1 MAKLN
6 ISADPTLVAAA
17 TRMHMANVPKDQA
30 KMLENFTSE
39 YGKLMDNI
47 STNFNKFVEHRDGMK
62 DDAIN
67 SLTDFKESLDNGD
80 LDFDKTSQE
89 EFQKMYEEIKDGIA
103 GVGIFDKD
111 RKIKLARLEKEADDL
126 IRKRK
131 SNAEIAGTIID
142 AYTSDLIA
150 DSTDPGLHGL
160 ASAIAKDATGK
171 KVDGFK
177 KEWFGGGYNYT
188 YKYTDDKGETQTIRK
203 TLSELSKGLDIK
215 NNEILTKAGN
225 ILVDKQK
232 QGAKLGPDG
241 NYTELTDRAITE
253 FEALF
258 KTNRGQGFKD
268 IIGSIVP
275 GTTISYYEALHKPD
289 SPESQLIFSELYN
302 LDKTYDTNNDKKI
315 DKEDFKTPEN
325 YEKLVE
331 SLTNPKTPDETAV
344 AHRLAANF
352 YGNQEGRKA
361 FEYGQAI
368 SGKKRGTDDDDK
380 GGKGWSIGSGKSLA
394 VYGGNRYLD
403 YNVAEDMYNS
413 MDDAVSGKETSFN
426 LFDVGYYYDPK
437 TDTWSEGKGDDA
449 TTYGPKDGLSGT
461 ERLIKSLGI
470 SAAPFKDLKSSV
482 QGGNKTSVSGF
493 DWENL
498 STDEEDAVSAL
509 NKFYADKGLSFKSK
523 PNPFGEYV
531 TFKNTRYDLEDPA
544 SVENLKNAVE
554 NSVSGGELD

>member
-30 KMLENFTSE
+30 TMLENFTSQ
-39 YGKLMDNI
+39 YGELMDTI
-47 STNFNKFVEHRDGMK
+47 STNFNTFVEHRDGMK
-62 DDAIN
+62 DDAID

-89 EFQKMYEEIKDGIA
+89 EFQKIYDEIKSGISDV
-103 GVGIFDKD
+103 GVFDKD
-111 RKIKLARLEKEADDL
+111 RKIKLAELEKKADDL

-131 SNAEIAGTIID
+131 SNAETAGTIID
-142 AYTSDLIA
+142 AYTGDLIA
-150 DSTDPGLHGL
+150 DNTDPGLHGL

-171 KVDGFK
+171 DVDGFK
-177 KEWFGGGYNYT
+177 KEWIGNEYKYT
-188 YKYTDDKGETQTIRK
+188 YEYTDDKGETQTVSK
-203 TLSELSKGLDIK
+203 TLSEISKGLNIK

-241 NYTELTDRAITE
+241 SYTELTDRAITE
-253 FEALF
+253 FESLF

-315 DKEDFKTPEN
+315 DKEDFKTTEN
-325 YEKLVE
+325 YEALVK
-331 SLTNPKTPDETAV
+331 SLTDPKTPDEIAV

-368 SGKKRGTDDDDK
+368 SGKKTDTGDDGGDR

-413 MDDAVSGKETSFN
+413 MDDAAGGEKTSFN
-426 LFDVGYYYDPK
+426 LFDVGYYYNPK
-437 TDTWSEGKGDDA
+437 TDTWSEGKGEDA
-449 TTYGPKDGLSGT
+449 TKYGPKDGLSGT

-470 SAAPFKDLKSSV
+470 SADPFKNLKSSV
-482 QGGNKTSVSGF
+482 QGGDKTPVSGF
-493 DWENL
+493 DFSTLSKNEDDALDQLKKAFPNVKFDIPFNPGRDTVRFNGTEYNL
-498 STDEEDAVSAL
+498 RNDE
-509 NKFYADKGLSFKSK
+509 
-523 PNPFGEYV
+523 
-531 TFKNTRYDLEDPA
+531 
-544 SVENLKNAVE
+544 SVNLLKNALS
-554 NSVSGGELD
+554 NISTGELD

>member
-39 YGKLMDNI
+39 YGELMDTI
-47 STNFNKFVEHRDGMK
+47 STNFNKFVQHRDGMK

-241 NYTELTDRAITE
+241 NYTDLTDRAITE
-253 FEALF
+253 FESLF

-275 GTTISYYEALHKPD
+275 GTTISYYEALHKPN

-302 LDKTYDTNNDKKI
+302 LDKSYDTNNDKKI
-315 DKEDFKTPEN
+315 DKEDFKTLEN

-368 SGKKRGTDDDDK
+368 SGKKP
-380 GGKGWSIGSGKSLA
+380 GKGEGGEGSEGAWLGSFKNLA
-394 VYGGNRYLD
+394 VMGGNRYLD
-403 YNVAEDMYNS
+403 YNIAVDVLDS
-413 MDDAVSGKETSFN
+413 MKEATGGKVTSFN
-426 LFDVGYYYDPK
+426 MFNQAYKYDPN
-437 TDTWSEGKGDDA
+437 TDTWTIGSGEDPQMIGPKGD
-449 TTYGPKDGLSGT
+449 LSGT
-461 ERLIKSLGI
+461 ERLVKSLGI
-470 SAAPFKDLKSSV
+470 SAPEFTSLVSSAS
-482 QGGNKTSVSGF
+482 QKTESSSGF
-493 DWENL
+493 NWENL
-498 STDEEDAVSAL
+498 GTDEEDAVSAL
-509 NKFYADKGLSFKSK
+509 NTFYADKGLSFKSI
-523 PNPFGEYV
+523 PNPLGEYV

-544 SVENLKNAVE
+544 SVKNLKNAVE